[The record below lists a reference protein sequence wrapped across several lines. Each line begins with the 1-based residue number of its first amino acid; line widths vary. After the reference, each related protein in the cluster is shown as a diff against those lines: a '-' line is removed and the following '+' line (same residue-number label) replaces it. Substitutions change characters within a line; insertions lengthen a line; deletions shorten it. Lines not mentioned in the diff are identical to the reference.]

1 MIKAAI
7 ALQVIKPKLPKIY
20 SLQEYLKREEK
31 TIEKHEFCKGQILIM
46 PNAKFNHQLIIGN
59 AVYALKHT
67 LLQSPKKY
75 LVIPDGLKVYIEPEN
90 IMVYPDALVIY
101 DEPVY
106 YQNNESVV
114 INPILIIEVLSK
126 STRLYDNKTKF
137 ELYTLLPSFKEY
149 VLIDTRKPNV
159 ETRFREQED
168 LWRIKGNTDINSEI
182 YLKSIGINIRM
193 ADFYDK
199 IKFNN

>member
-1 MIKAAI
+1 MMNAALALPEIKS
-7 ALQVIKPKLPKIY
+7 KLPKIY

-31 TIEKHEFCKGQILIM
+31 TIEKHEFCKGQILTM

-67 LLQSPKKY
+67 LLQSPKRY

-101 DEPVY
+101 EEPIY
-106 YQNNESVV
+106 FQNNQSVV
-114 INPILIIEVLSK
+114 VNPILIIEVLSK

-149 VLIDTRKPNV
+149 ILIDTIKPKV
-159 ETRFREQED
+159 ETRFREEED
-168 LWRIKGNTDINSEI
+168 LWRINTVTGLDANIN
-182 YLKSIGINIRM
+182 LKSIGISVRS
-193 ADFYDK
+193 ADLYDK
-199 IKFNN
+199 IKWL

>member
-1 MIKAAI
+1 MMNVALALPEIKS
-7 ALQVIKPKLPKIY
+7 KLPKIY

-31 TIEKHEFCKGQILIM
+31 TIEKHEFCKGQILTM

-90 IMVYPDALVIY
+90 IMVYPDALVICE
-101 DEPVY
+101 EPVY
-106 YQNNESVV
+106 FQNNESVV
-114 INPILIIEVLSK
+114 VNPILIIQVLSK

-149 VLIDTRKPNV
+149 VLIDTIKPKV
-159 ETRFREQED
+159 ETRFREEED
-168 LWRIKGNTDINSEI
+168 LWRINTVTGLDANIN
-182 YLKSIGINIRM
+182 LKSIGISVRS
-193 ADFYDK
+193 ADLYDK
-199 IKFNN
+199 INWL